1 MRLSDV
7 KGERTFEVV
16 ADIIEPVYRIAQ
28 DEAAV
33 EMLSPK
39 PCPEGE
45 DPKRFMARRLV
56 AGVPAL
62 LRSHKGDLVAIMAAI
77 EGESPSI
84 AEENAASLDL
94 AKLAVSLTE
103 LVSDPALM
111 GFLASAAGGTGET
124 PAE

>member
-45 DPKRFMARRLV
+45 DPKKFMARRLV

-77 EGESPSI
+77 EGED
-84 AEENAASLDL
+84 AEEYAASLDL
-94 AKLAVSLTE
+94 AKLVASLAE

-111 GFLASAAGGTGET
+111 DFLANAAGGSGET

>member
-7 KGERTFEVV
+7 KGERTFEVI

-45 DPKRFMARRLV
+45 DPKKFMARRLV

-77 EGESPSI
+77 EGED
-84 AEENAASLDL
+84 AEEYAASLDL
-94 AKLAVSLTE
+94 AKLVVSLTE

-111 GFLASAAGGTGET
+111 GFLASSAGGTGET

>member
-7 KGERTFEVV
+7 KGERTFEVI

-39 PCPEGE
+39 PCPDGE

-77 EGESPSI
+77 EGED
-84 AEENAASLDL
+84 AEEYAASLDL
-94 AKLAVSLTE
+94 AKLVASLTE

-111 GFLASAAGGTGET
+111 GFLASAAEGSGET

>member
-45 DPKRFMARRLV
+45 DPKKFMARRLV

-77 EGESPSI
+77 EGEDV
-84 AEENAASLDL
+84 EEYAASLDL
-94 AKLAVSLTE
+94 AKLATSLAE

-111 GFLASAAGGTGET
+111 GFLANAAGGTGET

>member
-45 DPKRFMARRLV
+45 DPKKFMARRLV

-77 EGESPSI
+77 EGED
-84 AEENAASLDL
+84 AEEYAASLDL
-94 AKLAVSLTE
+94 AKLVVSLTE

-111 GFLASAAGGTGET
+111 GFLASAAGGSGET

>member
-1 MRLSDV
+1 MRLSNV
-7 KGERTFEVV
+7 KGERTFEVI

-77 EGESPSI
+77 EGEN
-84 AEENAASLDL
+84 AEEYAASLDL
-94 AKLAVSLTE
+94 AKLVASLTE

-111 GFLASAAGGTGET
+111 GFLASAAGGSGET

>member
-7 KGERTFEVV
+7 KGERTFEVI

-45 DPKRFMARRLV
+45 DPKHFMARRLV

-77 EGESPSI
+77 EGED
-84 AEENAASLDL
+84 AEEYAASLDL
-94 AKLAVSLTE
+94 AKLVASLTE

-111 GFLASAAGGTGET
+111 GFLASAAGGSGET

>member
-45 DPKRFMARRLV
+45 DPKHFMARRLV

-77 EGESPSI
+77 EGED
-84 AEENAASLDL
+84 AEEYAASLDL
-94 AKLAVSLTE
+94 AKLVVSLTE

>member
-45 DPKRFMARRLV
+45 DPKHFMARRLV

-77 EGESPSI
+77 EGED
-84 AEENAASLDL
+84 AEEYAASLDL
-94 AKLAVSLTE
+94 AKLVASLAE
-103 LVSDPALM
+103 LVFDPALM
-111 GFLASAAGGTGET
+111 GFLASAAGGSGGT

>member
-39 PCPEGE
+39 PCPEGD
-45 DPKRFMARRLV
+45 DPKKFMARRLV

-77 EGESPSI
+77 EGED
-84 AEENAASLDL
+84 AEEYAASLDL
-94 AKLAVSLTE
+94 AKLVLSLAE

-111 GFLASAAGGTGET
+111 GFLSSAAGGSGET

>member
-7 KGERTFEVV
+7 KGERTFEVI

-45 DPKRFMARRLV
+45 DPKKFMARRLV

-77 EGESPSI
+77 EGEDV
-84 AEENAASLDL
+84 EEYAASLDL
-94 AKLAVSLTE
+94 AKLATSLAE

-111 GFLASAAGGTGET
+111 GFLANAAGGTGET

>member
-45 DPKRFMARRLV
+45 DPKHFMARRLV

-77 EGESPSI
+77 EGED
-84 AEENAASLDL
+84 AEEYAASLDL
-94 AKLAVSLTE
+94 AKLAASLAE

-111 GFLASAAGGTGET
+111 GFLANAAGGSGET

>member
-7 KGERTFEVV
+7 KGERTFEVI

-77 EGESPSI
+77 EGEDT
-84 AEENAASLDL
+84 EEYAASLDL
-94 AKLAVSLTE
+94 AKLVVSLTE

>member
-45 DPKRFMARRLV
+45 DPKHFMARRLV

-77 EGESPSI
+77 EGED
-84 AEENAASLDL
+84 AEEYAASLDL
-94 AKLAVSLTE
+94 AKLATSLAE

>member
-45 DPKRFMARRLV
+45 DPKKFMARRLV

-77 EGESPSI
+77 EGED
-84 AEENAASLDL
+84 AEEYAASLDL
-94 AKLAVSLTE
+94 AKLVMSLTE

-111 GFLASAAGGTGET
+111 GFLASAAGGSGET

>member
-45 DPKRFMARRLV
+45 DPKKFMARRLV

-77 EGESPSI
+77 EGED
-84 AEENAASLDL
+84 AEGYAASLDL
-94 AKLAVSLTE
+94 AKLVVSLTE

-111 GFLASAAGGTGET
+111 GFLASAAGGSGEM

>member
-45 DPKRFMARRLV
+45 DPKHFMARRLV

-77 EGESPSI
+77 EGEDV
-84 AEENAASLDL
+84 EEYAASLDL
-94 AKLAVSLTE
+94 AKLATSLAE

-111 GFLASAAGGTGET
+111 GFLANAAGGTGET

>member
-45 DPKRFMARRLV
+45 DPKKFMARRLV

-77 EGESPSI
+77 EGED
-84 AEENAASLDL
+84 AEGYAASLDL
-94 AKLAVSLTE
+94 AKLVVSLTE

-111 GFLASAAGGTGET
+111 GFLASAAGGSGET

>member
-45 DPKRFMARRLV
+45 DPKKFMARRLV

-77 EGESPSI
+77 EGED
-84 AEENAASLDL
+84 AEEYAASLDL
-94 AKLAVSLTE
+94 AKLVVSLTE

>member
-7 KGERTFEVV
+7 KGERTFEVI

-56 AGVPAL
+56 AGVPSL

-77 EGESPSI
+77 EGED
-84 AEENAASLDL
+84 AEEYAASLDL
-94 AKLAVSLTE
+94 AKLVASFTE

-111 GFLASAAGGTGET
+111 GFLASAAGGSGET

>member
-7 KGERTFEVV
+7 KGERTFEVI

-45 DPKRFMARRLV
+45 DPKKFMARRLV

-77 EGESPSI
+77 EGED
-84 AEENAASLDL
+84 AEEYAASLDL
-94 AKLAVSLTE
+94 AKLVSSLTE

-111 GFLASAAGGTGET
+111 GFLASAAVPAGET

>member
-1 MRLSDV
+1 MRLSDI

-45 DPKRFMARRLV
+45 DPKHFMARRLV

-77 EGESPSI
+77 EGED
-84 AEENAASLDL
+84 AEEYAASLDL
-94 AKLAVSLTE
+94 AKLVVSLTE

-111 GFLASAAGGTGET
+111 GFLASAAGGSGET

>member
-7 KGERTFEVV
+7 KGERTFEVI

-45 DPKRFMARRLV
+45 DPKKFMARR
-56 AGVPAL
+56 
-62 LRSHKGDLVAIMAAI
+62 LVAIMAAI
-77 EGESPSI
+77 EGED
-84 AEENAASLDL
+84 AEEYAASLDL
-94 AKLAVSLTE
+94 AKLVASLAE

-111 GFLASAAGGTGET
+111 GFLANAAGGSGET

>member
-39 PCPEGE
+39 PCPDGE
-45 DPKRFMARRLV
+45 DPKHFMARRLV

-77 EGESPSI
+77 EGED
-84 AEENAASLDL
+84 AEEYAESLDL
-94 AKLAVSLTE
+94 AKLVVSLTE

>member
-7 KGERTFEVV
+7 KGERTFEVI

-77 EGESPSI
+77 EGED
-84 AEENAASLDL
+84 AEEYAASLDL
-94 AKLAVSLTE
+94 AKLVASLIE

>member
-7 KGERTFEVV
+7 KGERTFEVI

-77 EGESPSI
+77 EGED
-84 AEENAASLDL
+84 AEEYAASLDL
-94 AKLAVSLTE
+94 AKLVASLTE

-111 GFLASAAGGTGET
+111 GFLASAAGGSGET

>member
-1 MRLSDV
+1 MRLSNV

-45 DPKRFMARRLV
+45 DPKKFMARRLV

-77 EGESPSI
+77 EGED
-84 AEENAASLDL
+84 AEEYAASLDL
-94 AKLAVSLTE
+94 AKLVVSLTE

-111 GFLASAAGGTGET
+111 GFLASAAVPAGET

>member
-7 KGERTFEVV
+7 KGERTFEVI

-45 DPKRFMARRLV
+45 DPKKFMARRLV

-77 EGESPSI
+77 EGED
-84 AEENAASLDL
+84 AEEYAASLDL
-94 AKLAVSLTE
+94 AKLVVSLTE

-111 GFLASAAGGTGET
+111 GFLASAAGGSGET

>member
-45 DPKRFMARRLV
+45 DPKKFMARRLV

-77 EGESPSI
+77 EGED
-84 AEENAASLDL
+84 AEEYAASLDL
-94 AKLAVSLTE
+94 AKLVVSLAE

-111 GFLASAAGGTGET
+111 GFLASAAGGSGET

>member
-7 KGERTFEVV
+7 KGERTFEVI

-28 DEAAV
+28 DEVAV

-77 EGESPSI
+77 EGED
-84 AEENAASLDL
+84 AEEYAASLDL
-94 AKLAVSLTE
+94 AKLVSSLTE

-111 GFLASAAGGTGET
+111 GFLASAAGPAGET

>member
-45 DPKRFMARRLV
+45 DPKKFMARRLV

-77 EGESPSI
+77 EGED
-84 AEENAASLDL
+84 AEEYAASLDL
-94 AKLAVSLTE
+94 AKLVVSLTE

-111 GFLASAAGGTGET
+111 GFLSSAAGGTGET

>member
-45 DPKRFMARRLV
+45 DPKKFMARRLV

-62 LRSHKGDLVAIMAAI
+62 LRSHKVLNNLSQSFGRVPVVLFFPGTYDEQSLILFDELKDDNYYRAFRLVK
-77 EGESPSI
+77 P
-84 AEENAASLDL
+84 
-94 AKLAVSLTE
+94 
-103 LVSDPALM
+103 
-111 GFLASAAGGTGET
+111 
-124 PAE
+124 

>member
-28 DEAAV
+28 DEAAA

-45 DPKRFMARRLV
+45 DPKKFMARRLV

-77 EGESPSI
+77 EGEG
-84 AEENAASLDL
+84 AEEYAASLDL
-94 AKLAVSLTE
+94 AKLVVSLTE

>member
-45 DPKRFMARRLV
+45 DPKHFMARRLV

-77 EGESPSI
+77 EGED
-84 AEENAASLDL
+84 AEEYAASLDL
-94 AKLAVSLTE
+94 AKLMVSLTE

>member
-7 KGERTFEVV
+7 KGERTFEVI

-45 DPKRFMARRLV
+45 DPKHFMARRLV

-77 EGESPSI
+77 EGED
-84 AEENAASLDL
+84 AEEYAESLDL
-94 AKLAVSLTE
+94 AKLVSSLTE

>member
-45 DPKRFMARRLV
+45 DPKKFMARRLV

-62 LRSHKGDLVAIMAAI
+62 LRSHKGDLVAIMASI
-77 EGESPSI
+77 EGED
-84 AEENAASLDL
+84 AEEYAASLDL
-94 AKLAVSLTE
+94 AKLVVSLTE

>member
-45 DPKRFMARRLV
+45 DPKKFMARRLV
-56 AGVPAL
+56 AGGPAL
-62 LRSHKGDLVAIMAAI
+62 LRSHKGDLVAIMA
-77 EGESPSI
+77 
-84 AEENAASLDL
+84 
-94 AKLAVSLTE
+94 E

-111 GFLASAAGGTGET
+111 GFLASAAGGSGET

>member
-39 PCPEGE
+39 PCPDGE
-45 DPKRFMARRLV
+45 DPKKFMARRLV

-77 EGESPSI
+77 EGED
-84 AEENAASLDL
+84 AEGYAESLDL
-94 AKLAVSLTE
+94 AKLVVSLTE

-111 GFLASAAGGTGET
+111 GFLASAAGGSGET